1 MGRLSEIC
9 EQENLQIKQAAIE
22 DLRELCG
29 NSEIIDGSAVRRNGQ
44 NFILLDKNLKGYKKI
59 LVLAHETAHHIF
71 GHLDTLEN
79 GGIPKDFEDEARLFS
94 VVYAALYMFAES
106 EVNA

>member
-29 NSEIIDGSAVRRNGQ
+29 NSEIIGGSAVRRNGQ
-44 NFILLDKNLKGYKKI
+44 NFILLDKNLKGYEKM
-59 LVLAHETAHHIF
+59 LVLAHEMAHHIF
-71 GHLDTLEN
+71 RHLD
-79 GGIPKDFEDEARLFS
+79 KDEITEQMEDEARLFS
-94 VVYAALYMFAES
+94 VVYTALYMFAES
-106 EVNA
+106 EVTAG